1 MVREAG
7 VDDKQADALDAGL
20 RDSVATKAD
29 LERLDS
35 KMETLS
41 ATLEVDILRWLV
53 VTQLA
58 LAGFLLTAINFIK

>member
-58 LAGFLLTAINFIK
+58 LAGFLLTAIKFIK